1 MLRSPE
7 GPLLPAPEPGPAG
20 PGEGTGPVAVAM
32 PSDSGHPNCCVKRQ
46 SSSVT
51 AVAVFSYRWRRS
63 TLSLLA
69 ASSVPVAIVTTY
81 SRELMM

>member
-1 MLRSPE
+1 VLRSPE

-32 PSDSGHPNCCVKRQ
+32 PSDSGHPNCCVKRR
-46 SSSVT
+46 SSRVT
-51 AVAVFSYRWRRS
+51 AVASFFIPLAAQH
-63 TLSLLA
+63 LSLLA
-69 ASSVPVAIVTTY
+69 ASSVPVAIVTTQ